1 VLETTFPH
9 AWFPVYLL
17 EVSIVNQSSQDS
29 VKNTAPTI
37 LYSLCDLFLFLVIA
51 GAIIVKSILSE
62 DGGSAVNDGA
72 FYLALAQ
79 NLRDGHGYYL
89 YDSFVA
95 FKPTLFSTW
104 PVGYST
110 LIYGVS
116 ILTNLSVFWASK
128 VVNILCVAGSF
139 IAFRTF
145 FGSFVAPYGIV
156 FLLGTVFRRSY
167 CSLSELSFTFGLF
180 CYCLSMSRFIDRER
194 IVLPS
199 VSIFLSS
206 IFIFLMRYVGAF
218 VLLPTIILSGLFAFQ
233 RQWKKSL
240 TLIFI
245 SMLTLGLQASYIINN
260 YRRTGLFT
268 GWPRIKAQ
276 EGTYDLAVELLSRLI
291 SEANLIWSR
300 SINFH
305 IFLVT
310 LALQTILVYQIYRK
324 YKDHE
329 STDPDVRMK
338 DSFLF
343 CTILVSLCYLSA
355 FIILR
360 FNFAM
365 ENFASRH
372 FAPITFLVCIGFIR
386 VLHLRLPEPVFYRA
400 VFPRIAIICLLSFGF
415 VLPNKYM
422 YSKVIGDGSIK
433 GYREIVSEITQ
444 TFEEIPNGSQVIVFD
459 FDNTDHL
466 HYLRSDLR
474 LIHYPRIGP
483 IYRESP
489 PLENFVPQFINEEDK
504 TVYISIV
511 QSLDP
516 TQYHPSVIE
525 YMNSHKNEWLGEWP
539 ERIAPEHKM
548 H

>member
-1 VLETTFPH
+1 VLETTFPQ
-9 AWFPVYLL
+9 AWFPVSLL
-17 EVSIVNQSSQDS
+17 EVSKVIQSSQDS
-29 VKNTAPTI
+29 TQKIAPS
-37 LYSLCDLFLFLVIA
+37 LVYSLCDLFLFLVIA
-51 GAIIVKSILSE
+51 IAIIVKSILSE

-79 NLRDGHGYYL
+79 NLRDGHGYYF

-139 IAFRTF
+139 MAFRSF

-180 CYCLSMSRFIDRER
+180 CYCLSMSRFIDGEK

-206 IFIFLMRYVGAF
+206 IFIFLIRYVGAF
-218 VLLPTIILSGLFAFQ
+218 ALLPAIILSGMFAFQ

-245 SMLTLGLQASYIINN
+245 SILTLGLQASYIFNN
-260 YRRTGLFT
+260 YRKTGLFT
-268 GWPRIKAQ
+268 GWPRIEAQ
-276 EGTYDLAVELLSRLI
+276 ERTYDLAVELLSQLI

-300 SINFH
+300 GINFH
-305 IFLVT
+305 IFLMT
-310 LALQTILVYQIYRK
+310 LALQVILMYQIYRK
-324 YKDHE
+324 YKDHKP
-329 STDPDVRMK
+329 TNTGVRMK

-343 CTILVSLCYLSA
+343 CTILVSFCYLSA
-355 FIILR
+355 FILLR

-386 VLHLRLPEPVFYRA
+386 ALQLSLPEPVFYRA
-400 VFPRIAIICLLSFGF
+400 VFPRIAVICLLSFGF
-415 VLPNKYM
+415 ALPNKYM
-422 YSKVIGDGSIK
+422 YSQVIGDGSIK
-433 GYREIVSEITQ
+433 GYQEITSEVTQ
-444 TFEEIPNGSQVIVFD
+444 TFKEVPNGSQLIVFD

-466 HYLRSDLR
+466 HYLRPDLR
-474 LIHYPRIGP
+474 LIHYPRKGP
-483 IYRESP
+483 IYRDSP
-489 PLENFVPQFINEEDK
+489 ALDDFVAQFINEKDK
-504 TVYISIV
+504 TVFISIV

-525 YMNSHKNEWLGEWP
+525 YMDSHENEWVSEWP
-539 ERIAPEHKM
+539 ARIDPGNKM
-548 H
+548 Q